1 MRRLFAILIT
11 LVIKLN
17 PDYYEDV
24 IRSTEATHLAI
35 TAKKEG
41 IVGDAAPA
49 NVRLGKTGIGKGF
62 GADVFY
68 YKHKLENR
76 RSRLFILSPSAL
88 VWAAVTVLFALFM
101 RNYGIASIFIFS
113 TYMQIFS
120 VALGRLNKELLKP
133 FVYLVPE
140 PPFKKLLQCTCE
152 MFLPAVLEAA
162 VIYVPVALII
172 KMSALDTVFCIAARV
187 SFSMLF
193 CAGNVAIARIW
204 SGANKVFGVLLYMHY
219 GSNLGARRCACGIA
233 VLTVTIIS
241 ANITILISLIACNI
255 VSLLVFYAC
264 RNMLSYSELNNG

>member
-1 MRRLFAILIT
+1 M
-11 LVIKLN
+11 
-17 PDYYEDV
+17 
-24 IRSTEATHLAI
+24 
-35 TAKKEG
+35 
-41 IVGDAAPA
+41 
-49 NVRLGKTGIGKGF
+49 
-62 GADVFY
+62 
-68 YKHKLENR
+68 
-76 RSRLFILSPSAL
+76 SPSAL

-204 SGANKVFGVLLYMHY
+204 SGANKVFGVLLYMLTMALISVP
-219 GSNLGARRCACGIA
+219 GVALA
-233 VLTVTIIS
+233 VLLSSTVTIIS

-255 VSLLVFYAC
+255 RYRCL
-264 RNMLSYSELNNG
+264 YSMPAGTC